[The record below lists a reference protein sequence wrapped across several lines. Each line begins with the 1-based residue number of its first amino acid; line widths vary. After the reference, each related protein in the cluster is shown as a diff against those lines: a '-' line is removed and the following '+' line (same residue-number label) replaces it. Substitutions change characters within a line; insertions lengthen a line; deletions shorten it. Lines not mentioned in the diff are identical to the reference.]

1 MFEFFTE
8 NTRYQ
13 IIKQVLHQVIQLLS
27 ITHEIYQT
35 FDDNFEVKAIFQ
47 TYPKHLIKAGAKVL
61 HAN

>member
-13 IIKQVLHQVIQLLS
+13 IIKQALHQVIQLLS
-27 ITHEIYQT
+27 ITQEIYQT
-35 FDDNFEVKAIFQ
+35 FDDNLEVKAIIQ
-47 TYPKHLIKAGAKVL
+47 IYLKHLIKAGAKVL